1 MKSDIIVEIYY
12 GIYHITGLKEETHMI
27 ISIDKERLLKNIQ
40 YPFML

>member
-12 GIYHITGLKEETHMI
+12 GIYHIIRLKEETHMI
-27 ISIDKERLLKNIQ
+27 ISIDTEILLKNIQ